1 LIKEQSKVVLQK
13 IYHRNYETKKITDYG
28 DIMKIEYFCPE
39 CDGTNV
45 RVMCMW
51 DKETQQ
57 WEYAEDGGDWC
68 DDCDE
73 PIPNELVKR
82 EIK

>member
-1 LIKEQSKVVLQK
+1 VLQK

-51 DKETQQ
+51 DKEHNN
-57 WEYAEDGGDWC
+57 GGMLKVGGVGGMVVVNQF
-68 DDCDE
+68 
-73 PIPNELVKR
+73 PMNL
-82 EIK
+82 

>member
-1 LIKEQSKVVLQK
+1 
-13 IYHRNYETKKITDYG
+13 
-28 DIMKIEYFCPE
+28 MKIEYFCPE

-73 PIPNELVKR
+73 QSINKTIRDKIKSGDPLEEW
-82 EIK
+82 EIKWMEDGFYER